1 MKYRNY
7 TSNGRVIV
15 SVILCLCMV
24 ITSCIFQV
32 PVKSYAAEEVTVTVI
47 TTTADGDNI
56 VPPYQ
61 VQCYKSMSS
70 WDLEDRL
77 RNDTAYQSLVSQMG
91 DYHPY
96 GGWIS
101 IFPESMTAHDNMESY
116 IDSLAAIGYRM
127 EFDQNTTVYVPF
139 VKYVD
144 SASVSFKKFYCGEQ
158 LYYTSIYDYVES
170 ISGVKPVDDEPEWWL
185 VDGTD
190 EYGHTLGI
198 SSVFEV
204 GNTYRTRLHLT
215 AETYG
220 YDLDLN
226 IDSNTDPDKVWITA
240 TNATFERTR
249 DYYDWE
255 FYFLITP
262 EHMRGPWE
270 PHPTDATKQICKCK
284 HCGET
289 IEERSANVKDVTV
302 SVTNGTI
309 ANTSG
314 TSKVYT
320 IEQGQQ
326 VNSMEMVAPKVGYGN
341 PVITLNGSTVS
352 YKVGQAYTDG
362 TWSILVD
369 ADFNVSIENTS
380 GVNDN
385 TAIDISYTKNKYNL
399 TFEYDEDTIDS
410 ITVNGT
416 QLSGSTVEIESDE
429 DVEVEI
435 VLEDTALFEDAT
447 DEAASQ
453 NTGELRDFTV
463 TPNGETGA
471 TVTFKM
477 PVTEAGYV
485 KITSKAAASVTL
497 GINGGRENDSWPTG
511 NKKKYKVGE
520 TFNLDLS
527 DLKAMAKPATGKV
540 FDGFEITDA
549 DGTRKISSDAT
560 STSVRFTNGGTIKYL
575 WKDRVYKNNTITNAD
590 TGETYTTMWHALF
603 PLRDGDVRNLIVTG
617 DAEWGETE
625 YYILDAS
632 ATVTVSGGGTIH
644 GDSSRT
650 FNLRSNGSVHFSDV
664 TFDGSALSFAN
675 GEVILED
682 VAVNTYDG
690 SGVALTDCTGY
701 AKNLTVNIEQPGY
714 NSFVAYGNSEFYL
727 YDSEFSSA
735 VKFTYDKYAGT
746 KTIGG
751 MDNCTINAGGFCVN
765 SPSSGC
771 ATFDEWNPEGC
782 LIEFFSN
789 NTVEGETVIC
799 GNGEILIENC
809 TVTNGRVQIYNVL
822 GLKNCYVQETDKDD
836 DALRQVAHYNSPT
849 NGKMFMEDCKFVG
862 QVYAQHFVSIKNCEI
877 ESEPG
882 ENALITYKAK
892 EIDNVKITDG
902 DLFCSF
908 DTTAKHVIETINDVT
923 IENGR
928 LIFNVNAA
936 IRGKIESISNLNI
949 RDYADNQAAL
959 SLWDLD
965 VDSIENVN
973 IIASGTDSP
982 AFSNASRVEKI
993 KNVTAIGESY
1003 GLVNWDYIGEIEGGT
1018 FSGRVASIIHGSYY
1032 YSVPTIG
1039 KNNVGPIINGPVQS
1053 IDPAGLGYVE
1063 SDLEDDHPL
1072 QGRGRYSDDSI
1083 FDYATAMPLYKK
1095 GTDKQQ
1101 TYFFSTRTET
1111 VPGFGDTAF
1120 HYLTVNVDIKYDKN
1134 AEMAEGDASAI
1145 RYQGEWNPELQ
1156 AVENVFTNG
1165 VMIFDGW
1172 NTQADG
1178 KGTSYKPGEVID
1190 IVDDDMTLYAM
1201 WRAPMRI
1208 ITLDLNGGTLDNQT
1222 GKITKNIEHGTIFVL
1237 PLPAREGYEF
1247 DYWEGS
1253 RYEAGAEYKVEGDHT
1268 FKAIWRLPET
1278 TDTGDTPSED
1288 KDKASSETSSGN
1300 TSKSNSSKSPG
1311 TGDDSNIALWL
1322 MIIGMAYGGYI
1333 LVKNKKKA

>member
-15 SVILCLCMV
+15 PVILCLCMV

-32 PVKSYAAEEVTVTVI
+32 PVKIYADDTVTVTVI
-47 TTTADGDNI
+47 STTVDGDNI

-70 WDLEDRL
+70 WDLESQL

-101 IFPESMTAHDNMESY
+101 ICPESMTAHDNMESY
-116 IDSLAAIGYRM
+116 NDSLAAIGYRM
-127 EFDQNTTVYVPF
+127 EFDQDTTVYVPF

-170 ISGVKPVDDEPEWWL
+170 ISGVKPVDEEPEWWL
-185 VDGTD
+185 DDGTD

-240 TNATFERTR
+240 TNATFERIR
-249 DYYDWE
+249 DHYDWE

-262 EHMRGPWE
+262 EHMPGPWE
-270 PHPTDATKQICKCK
+270 PHPTDATKQICKCT

-320 IEQGQQ
+320 VEKGQQ
-326 VNSMEMVAPKVGYGN
+326 VNSMETVAPKVGYGN

-352 YKVGQAYTDG
+352 YTVGQAYTDG

-485 KITSKAAASVTL
+485 KITSKAAVPVTF
-497 GINGGRENDSWPTG
+497 GINGGTKSDSWPTG
-511 NKKKYKVGE
+511 DKKKYKVGE

-603 PLRDGDVRNLIVTG
+603 PLQDGDVRNLIVTG
-617 DAEWGETE
+617 DALWGETE
-625 YYILDAS
+625 HYILDAS

-644 GDSSRT
+644 GDSSRAI
-650 FNLRSNGSVHFSDV
+650 NLKDTGSIHISDV
-664 TFDGSALSFAN
+664 TFDGTPLSFID
-675 GEVILED
+675 GEVILEN
-682 VAVNTYDG
+682 VTVSVLNG
-690 SGVALTDCTGY
+690 HGVSINDCTGY
-701 AKNLTVNIEQPGY
+701 ADNLTVYLEEPLGIQTP
-714 NSFVAYGNSEFYL
+714 SFTAYGNSEFYI
-727 YDSEFSSA
+727 YNSSFDTN
-735 VKFTYDKYAGT
+735 VLFTYDKFYGRT
-746 KTIGG
+746 KTTGG
-751 MDNCTINAGGFCVN
+751 MDNCTIRSAGFGTIADSFGA
-765 SPSSGC
+765 P
-771 ATFDEWNPEGC
+771 TFDQGNGEGST
-782 LIEFFSN
+782 IKFFTN
-789 NTVEGETVIC
+789 NTVEGGAIVNGDGTTV
-799 GNGEILIENC
+799 IENC
-809 TVTNGRVQIYNVL
+809 TVTNGKLQIYNVL

-836 DALRQVAHYNSPT
+836 DALRKYPTNSPT

-862 QVYAQHFVSIKNCEI
+862 QVHAEHFVSIKNCEI
-877 ESEPG
+877 
-882 ENALITYKAK
+882 
-892 EIDNVKITDG
+892 
-902 DLFCSF
+902 
-908 DTTAKHVIETINDVT
+908 
-923 IENGR
+923 
-928 LIFNVNAA
+928 
-936 IRGKIESISNLNI
+936 
-949 RDYADNQAAL
+949 
-959 SLWDLD
+959 
-965 VDSIENVN
+965 
-973 IIASGTDSP
+973 
-982 AFSNASRVEKI
+982 
-993 KNVTAIGESY
+993 
-1003 GLVNWDYIGEIEGGT
+1003 
-1018 FSGRVASIIHGSYY
+1018 
-1032 YSVPTIG
+1032 
-1039 KNNVGPIINGPVQS
+1039 
-1053 IDPAGLGYVE
+1053 
-1063 SDLEDDHPL
+1063 
-1072 QGRGRYSDDSI
+1072 
-1083 FDYATAMPLYKK
+1083 
-1095 GTDKQQ
+1095 
-1101 TYFFSTRTET
+1101 
-1111 VPGFGDTAF
+1111 
-1120 HYLTVNVDIKYDKN
+1120 
-1134 AEMAEGDASAI
+1134 
-1145 RYQGEWNPELQ
+1145 
-1156 AVENVFTNG
+1156 
-1165 VMIFDGW
+1165 
-1172 NTQADG
+1172 
-1178 KGTSYKPGEVID
+1178 
-1190 IVDDDMTLYAM
+1190 
-1201 WRAPMRI
+1201 
-1208 ITLDLNGGTLDNQT
+1208 
-1222 GKITKNIEHGTIFVL
+1222 
-1237 PLPAREGYEF
+1237 
-1247 DYWEGS
+1247 
-1253 RYEAGAEYKVEGDHT
+1253 
-1268 FKAIWRLPET
+1268 
-1278 TDTGDTPSED
+1278 
-1288 KDKASSETSSGN
+1288 
-1300 TSKSNSSKSPG
+1300 
-1311 TGDDSNIALWL
+1311 
-1322 MIIGMAYGGYI
+1322 
-1333 LVKNKKKA
+1333 